1 MQPDRGEFLGVG
13 HRIGAAQRIVLFV
26 GDILESTRRHEQ
38 LVLAAQLPVG
48 FQPPDTHV
56 GRIALEPHLG
66 RTRFGLLLGGIGE
79 LHGRGIEF
87 AQRIVELQFEVVERI
102 HVARGREVDLEGVGL
117 FRLLP
122 LLAGRFGAFALAFE
136 LFALL
141 LLRLALDIP
150 PCEFQRFGHLLQ
162 PVDRIVFEIG
172 DLALDRIG
180 KRGRGHVEPQGHRI
194 APHGLGIPD
203 DPLGGDAVEPQAG
216 DFGMRG
222 AEIEHGLVP
231 CGTFRLLER
240 LPFEGHVG
248 EHPHEDLRIG
258 RDVMAQRVVPDR
270 KVGHQRGVDQTVQ
283 KTHLVDRRFVH
294 LVVVGIL
301 EGVDAVG
308 NRFEVLRQEN
318 AVGLG
323 AGDDLRLVVE
333 QRRIVLF
340 GFGNRVGDVKVD
352 EALAY
357 AVGLVGV
364 DRIARQHHR
373 IDLGS
378 GRKDV
383 THRVEGVALVVVA
396 DRAAEIERIGGILP
410 QRIAQL
416 NGDSPPAQGDGGFL
430 LHLRRGEEL
439 LLLILDLD
447 ELVELDIDLAILEI
461 GREVVGRHQRDD
473 GGQRI
478 LRAARGRHD
487 RGAAPQKRRTEED
500 CERRAPQQ
508 RDEAP
513 SFVLIACSHRRIF
526 RLSTPD
532 PCEPDESPP
541 VSPPVSPPG
550 LSGSST

>member
-1 MQPDRGEFLGVG
+1 
-13 HRIGAAQRIVLFV
+13 
-26 GDILESTRRHEQ
+26 
-38 LVLAAQLPVG
+38 
-48 FQPPDTHV
+48 
-56 GRIALEPHLG
+56 
-66 RTRFGLLLGGIGE
+66 
-79 LHGRGIEF
+79 
-87 AQRIVELQFEVVERI
+87 
-102 HVARGREVDLEGVGL
+102 
-117 FRLLP
+117 
-122 LLAGRFGAFALAFE
+122 
-136 LFALL
+136 
-141 LLRLALDIP
+141 
-150 PCEFQRFGHLLQ
+150 
-162 PVDRIVFEIG
+162 
-172 DLALDRIG
+172 
-180 KRGRGHVEPQGHRI
+180 
-194 APHGLGIPD
+194 
-203 DPLGGDAVEPQAG
+203 
-216 DFGMRG
+216 MRG

-461 GREVVGRHQRDD
+461 GR
-473 GGQRI
+473 
-478 LRAARGRHD
+478 
-487 RGAAPQKRRTEED
+487 
-500 CERRAPQQ
+500 
-508 RDEAP
+508 
-513 SFVLIACSHRRIF
+513 
-526 RLSTPD
+526 
-532 PCEPDESPP
+532 
-541 VSPPVSPPG
+541 
-550 LSGSST
+550 